1 MEEKEEFQIAT
12 AATVRALG
20 IAPTHEIHFGR
31 LWQSG
36 PEQTEF
42 PSIADDHLL
51 RGLADTQAA
60 ALRYTHDYGV
70 LPFDNSAQKE
80 FFAFLEQ
87 TRQAA
92 CLARHFVG
100 SKTNFK
106 NLWAEENVIDFK
118 TLGEH
123 DPGNDELNTLL
134 QAARQDWLDDHVTCA
149 VPALTNI
156 FFAQLKLH
164 LNEPAAFL
172 NAAKQMIEMVWQQ
185 HKPMETPSSPQEMP
199 KSTSTYDAPEE
210 ARDDTSPLA
219 AKSEEESEA
228 PSANGSGEAQETEL
242 KSDTAPSEE
251 GQNAAFTPEAELQAS
266 ALSRYHV
273 FNSHFDEI
281 IHASQLLTTK
291 EQQKLRSDL
300 ETQLQPFQRLVNKLA
315 QQLQQQLQS
324 WEPSGWQRGLDDG
337 LLDLQ
342 RLPNIYTHH
351 RGAHLIYKQPHMA
364 LAKDCVVTLL
374 LDNSGSMRG
383 RPILITAMCADI
395 LAHTLERCGV
405 KVEILGYTTK
415 AWKGGA
421 PYKEWKDNGMAKNP
435 GRLNELRHIIYK
447 SADQNWRQSRLA
459 ISAMLK
465 EGLLKENIDGE
476 ALLWAHQRL
485 IKRREKRKILMV
497 ISDGAP
503 VDDATLAANSPEYLE
518 QHLHDTIAWIE
529 HQKKAELV
537 AIGIGHDVT
546 RYYPRATV
554 IANVETL
561 AETMLGQLS
570 KLLKR

>member
-20 IAPTHEIHFGR
+20 VAPTHEIHFGR
-31 LWQSG
+31 LWHSG

-42 PSIADDHLL
+42 PSIADDYIL

-60 ALRYTHDYGV
+60 ALRFQHIYKTD
-70 LPFDNSAQKE
+70 FAKSSQTE
-80 FFAFLEQ
+80 FFSFLEQ

-92 CLARHFVG
+92 CLAQQFAG
-100 SKTNFK
+100 SKL
-106 NLWAEENVIDFK
+106 NLQKLWQAEPAIDFR
-118 TLGEH
+118 TLSED
-123 DPGNDELNTLL
+123 DPDNQSLNTLIT
-134 QAARQDWLDDHVTCA
+134 AARQSWLDDHISCA

-164 LNEPAAFL
+164 LNDPHAFY
-172 NAAKQMIEMVWQQ
+172 NAAKQLIDMVWQQ
-185 HKPMETPSSPQEMP
+185 HKPVETPSPDQEMP
-199 KSTSTYDAPEE
+199 QSTSTYDAPEE
-210 ARDDTSPLA
+210 ERDDTSPLA
-219 AKSEEESEA
+219 AKSNEESEA
-228 PSANGSGEAQETEL
+228 PTAQGSGEANETEL
-242 KSDTAPSEE
+242 NADTTPAED
-251 GQNAAFTPEAELQAS
+251 GLNAAFIPQGELSSS
-266 ALSRYHV
+266 ALSRYHIYST
-273 FNSHFDEI
+273 NYDEVI
-281 IHASQLLTTK
+281 YASQLMTVK
-291 EQQKLRSDL
+291 EQQKLRTDL
-300 ETQLQPFQRLVNKLA
+300 EAQLQPFQRLVNKLA

-342 RLPNIYTHH
+342 RLAEVYTHH
-351 RGAHLIYKQPHMA
+351 RGTHRIYKQPHMA

-421 PYKEWKDNGMAKNP
+421 LFKEWKDAGQPSNP

-447 SADQNWRQSRLA
+447 AADQNWRQARLA
-459 ISAMLK
+459 VAAMLK

-485 IKRREKRKILMV
+485 VRRREKRKILMV

-503 VDDATLAANSPEYLE
+503 VDDATLAANAPDYLE
-518 QHLHDTIAWIE
+518 QHLHDTIAWITA
-529 HQKKAELV
+529 QQKAELV

-554 IANVETL
+554 ISNVETL
-561 AETMLGQLS
+561 AETMLNELS